1 VFTQTI
7 PALFAGGV
15 CCCVGVADFDV
26 EADFVEPDEDPDD
39 EFVAAGVDAGA
50 GAGAGAAAGVEA
62 GFEAGVA
69 ELDAVEEPDAALPA
83 AGCDPSAAAV
93 SDFLVR
99 FFFVVV
105 VLESAVVDD
114 PDAVDGDVG
123 DPVEVPAEAP
133 DAGCEASAVSDF
145 LVFFFFVVV
154 VLESAVVDEPDAL
167 EFAEPVAAED
177 VSPDVSLFF
186 FFFLVVVDESSD

>member
-1 VFTQTI
+1 MFTQTI

-50 GAGAGAAAGVEA
+50 GAGAAAGVEA

-83 AGCDPSAAAV
+83 GCDPSAAAV

-99 FFFVVV
+99 FFLVVV
-105 VLESAVVDD
+105 VPESAVVED
-114 PDAVDGDVG
+114 PEAVEGDVA
-123 DPVEVPAEAP
+123 DPVDVPAEAP
-133 DAGCEASAVSDF
+133 DAGCEASAVCY
-145 LVFFFFVVV
+145 LLYFFFFVVV